1 MHKIS
6 SFTGSARH
14 GWDKMTPSMGFGPRP
29 PQPPEPPMPGMV
41 LPPSKQSRPDVAALG
56 RQTAPRQGP
65 LNLSFNVPF
74 SSFLAGPEPDDV
86 IHATPGAFT
95 RWTHADGTPEGAPTH
110 KLPIHAQNVEALR
123 LMCKQMT
130 EQSEGRLQATV
141 TSSEPRPIPGLQSP
155 PHKTLVTNVCLS
167 GEPEL
172 VRRMRGRIF
181 NDTPISLV
189 CLESRNAVGTE
200 QG

>member
-41 LPPSKQSRPDVAALG
+41 LPPSKQARPDVAALG
-56 RQTAPRQGP
+56 RQAAPRQGP

-74 SSFLAGPEPDDV
+74 SSNLAGPEPDDV

-95 RWTHADGTPEGAPTH
+95 RWTHPEGTPEGAPSH
-110 KLPIHAQNVEALR
+110 KLPVHAQNVEALR

-141 TSSEPRPIPGLQSP
+141 TSSEPRPIPGLQP
-155 PHKTLVTNVCLS
+155 GPKTLVTNVCLA

-189 CLESRNAVGTE
+189 CWEARVMMKLD
-200 QG
+200 QD